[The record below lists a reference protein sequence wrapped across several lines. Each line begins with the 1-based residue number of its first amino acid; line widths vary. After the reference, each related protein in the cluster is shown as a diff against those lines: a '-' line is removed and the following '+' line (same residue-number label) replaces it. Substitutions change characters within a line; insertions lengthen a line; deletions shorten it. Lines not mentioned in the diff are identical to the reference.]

1 MNLIIPMAGIGKRMR
16 PHTLTVPKPLVPV
29 AGKPIVHWLIE
40 DIAKVCGEEIEEI
53 GFIIGEIDE
62 EAKLNLH
69 KIAEQVGA
77 KAKLFRQEEA
87 LGTAHAIMCAE
98 ECLKGDVI
106 VAFADTLFKAEFDLD
121 KSADGVVWVHNVED
135 PSAFGV
141 VTLDNEGHITQFVE
155 KPKEFV
161 SNHAIIGIYY
171 FKDGET
177 LRSELNYLLE
187 NKIMEKGEYQ
197 LTNALENMRAKGK
210 KFAVGEV
217 IEWWDCGNKDATVY
231 TNHRVLQTKADRFKT
246 EANKYPS
253 STIIDPCYIG
263 DNVTINNSKIGPNVS
278 IGSNTHIE
286 NSSIENSIIQTK
298 SVIKN
303 ITFRNSMVGNE
314 VTLDG
319 TSQELSIGDYCTQA

>member
-98 ECLKGDVI
+98 EYLKGDVI

-141 VTLDNEGHITQFVE
+141 VTLDNAGHITQFVE

-231 TNHRVLQTKADRFKT
+231 TNQRVLQTKADRFKT

>member
-141 VTLDNEGHITQFVE
+141 VTLDNAGHITQFVE

-231 TNHRVLQTKADRFKT
+231 TNQRVLQTKADRFKT

-303 ITFRNSMVGNE
+303 ITFRNIMVGNE

>member
-141 VTLDNEGHITQFVE
+141 VTLDNAGHITQFVE

-231 TNHRVLQTKADRFKT
+231 TNQRVLQTKADRFKT

>member
-141 VTLDNEGHITQFVE
+141 VTLDNAGHITQFVE

-231 TNHRVLQTKADRFKT
+231 TNQRVLQTKADRFKT

-319 TSQELSIGDYCTQA
+319 TSKELRIGDYCTQA